1 MIIDPADLIAFRRA
15 ADTIGRDAAMLE
27 LRRRYLGLT
36 DQNAPA
42 ILDRLLVLPVTP
54 PPPHVVTNRGVT
66 HPPISIRLQAIAP
79 AEGHE

>member
-1 MIIDPADLIAFRRA
+1 MIIDPADLIAIRRA

-42 ILDRLLVLPVTP
+42 ILDRLLALPVTP
-54 PPPHVVTNRGVT
+54 PPPHVGHGEGGVT
-66 HPPISIRLQAIAP
+66 PMP
-79 AEGHE
+79 AK